1 MSRGVRISLETRE
14 EILARLKVGERSA
27 DLALEYGLSEQ
38 TIGRMSRRFSGRIFK
53 SPPLPLAAKVGAV
66 PACEFVEVKHSV
78 LPVGIGGKKLVPAR
92 LEISV
97 KSGET
102 SLEFDVAAN
111 NEQLGLIFKL
121 IGSLC

>member
-14 EILARLKVGERSA
+14 EILARLKNGERSV

-38 TIGRMSRRFSGRIFK
+38 TIGRMSRRFSGNIFK
-53 SPPLPLAAKVGAV
+53 SPRADRAPRSLPAS
-66 PACEFVEVKHSV
+66 EFVEVKHSV
-78 LPVGIGGKKLVPAR
+78 LPIGIGGKKLVPAR

-111 NEQLGLIFKL
+111 DEQLGLIFKL

>member
-1 MSRGVRISLETRE
+1 MSRGIRISLESRG
-14 EILARLKVGERSA
+14 EILARLKAGERRS

-38 TIGRMSRRFSGRIFK
+38 TIGRMLRRFSGNIFK
-53 SPPLPLAAKVGAV
+53 SPRAPRASTSGL
-66 PACEFVEVKHSV
+66 CEFVEVNHCGLLDSMGSKKSV
-78 LPVGIGGKKLVPAR
+78 PEK

-102 SLEFDVAAN
+102 SLAFDIAAN
-111 NEQLGLIFKL
+111 SEQLGLIFKL